1 MIKSELVQRITS
13 QNAHLFQRDT
23 EKIVNAV
30 LDEIVTALKRNDRV
44 ELRGFGIFSVK
55 NRPQRVARNPRI
67 GGHVSVAQKWAPFF
81 KVAREMR
88 RRLNRDK

>member
-67 GGHVSVAQKWAPFF
+67 GGHVLVAQKWAPFF

-88 RRLNRDK
+88 RRLNRDN